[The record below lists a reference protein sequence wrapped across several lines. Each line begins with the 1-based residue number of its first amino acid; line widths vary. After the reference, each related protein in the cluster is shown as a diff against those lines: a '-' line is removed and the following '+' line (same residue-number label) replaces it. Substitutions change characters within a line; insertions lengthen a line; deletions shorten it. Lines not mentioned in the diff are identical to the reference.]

1 MLGDCTFELGA
12 LTKKAS
18 ELWGTALFMGGPH
31 NAATTTMVDHLGR
44 ACTIGPLT
52 HRQGTSNGH
61 YS

>member
-1 MLGDCTFELGA
+1 MFGDCTIELGA

-31 NAATTTMVDHLGR
+31 NAATTNDGGPHLGR

-52 HRQGTSNGH
+52 HR
-61 YS
+61 